1 MVLCVA
7 ALALGTALFQWRA
20 GSAGALTAVVSVDGE
35 EIDRVPLDRAAG
47 EKTYQARGH
56 ALTVSYADGSARV
69 LSSDCPTQDCVRS
82 GPVTRSGQSI
92 ICLPARIVIR
102 LEGGAADPDGVDA
115 VLG

>member
-47 EKTYQARGH
+47 EKTYQAGGH

-69 LSSDCPTQDCVRS
+69 LSSDCPTQDCVRT

-102 LEGGAADPDGVDA
+102 LEGGMADPDGVDA